1 MKVLVFV
8 LLAALSWAPLGCG
21 SNGSNGNPGNPGN
34 PGVNGTASLSGNW
47 QFTSNS
53 TVFSGTTGNI
63 SASLATS
70 GTAVTGI
77 AHISSP
83 CYQYITD
90 VPLSGQISGNGT
102 FTVSSGSVN
111 SQILTITGTSL
122 GSSISSGAYSI
133 AGGCGA
139 GDKGTVSGYTL
150 AALTGTYSGTIS
162 DGLGNSVQVV
172 AQLTQ
177 SPTANGVSGYYA
189 ATGSSTFSGSSC
201 YSSGTTVASS
211 SVGVLGNEF
220 GIDFTTP
227 GSNPSTVSM
236 AGIFDAAAKTMT
248 VQYYSVYGGLCS
260 GSGTGT
266 LTAQPVISPAITS
279 VSVSCSPSSIQ
290 INGTSKCSATVTGA
304 GVFNP
309 AVNWVASSG
318 SIDANGNYTA
328 PGTAT
333 TTTIT
338 ATSVQDQSKSGTAQ
352 IDVLPVSSTNSLVFN
367 GSANLAGN
375 VVSLTQD
382 NMFNQ
387 DAAVWYNNTVDVSN
401 GFHTTFQFQISSP
414 TFGSLA
420 SDGLAF
426 VVQNTGTPAIGD
438 AASGGVEVGLHNLG
452 PGIAV
457 VFRTFNTNSVEIASC
472 GPTKSVDIGCPVAQT
487 PSGSVVVNDGA
498 IHSAIIDYT
507 LGQLQI
513 TVDGV
518 LVLSTPIDIA
528 SQLTLT
534 NGKAFVGFTAA
545 TGGRTEEADLK
556 LWSYSSSG
564 SGISFP

>member
-333 TTTIT
+333 TATIT

-352 IDVLPVSSTNSLVFN
+352 IDVQPMSSTNSLVFN

>member
-1 MKVLVFV
+1 VTGAGVFNPAV
-8 LLAALSWAPLGCG
+8 NWVASSG
-21 SNGSNGNPGNPGN
+21 SIDANGNYTAP
-34 PGVNGTASLSGNW
+34 GTATTATITA
-47 QFTSNS
+47 TSVQDQS
-53 TVFSGTTGNI
+53 K
-63 SASLATS
+63 S
-70 GTAVTGI
+70 GTAQI
-77 AHISSP
+77 
-83 CYQYITD
+83 D
-90 VPLSGQISGNGT
+90 V
-102 FTVSSGSVN
+102 
-111 SQILTITGTSL
+111 
-122 GSSISSGAYSI
+122 
-133 AGGCGA
+133 
-139 GDKGTVSGYTL
+139 
-150 AALTGTYSGTIS
+150 
-162 DGLGNSVQVV
+162 
-172 AQLTQ
+172 
-177 SPTANGVSGYYA
+177 
-189 ATGSSTFSGSSC
+189 
-201 YSSGTTVASS
+201 
-211 SVGVLGNEF
+211 
-220 GIDFTTP
+220 
-227 GSNPSTVSM
+227 
-236 AGIFDAAAKTMT
+236 
-248 VQYYSVYGGLCS
+248 
-260 GSGTGT
+260 
-266 LTAQPVISPAITS
+266 QPMSSPAITS

>member
-338 ATSVQDQSKSGTAQ
+338 ATSVQSKSGTAQ

>member
-333 TTTIT
+333 TATIT

-352 IDVLPVSSTNSLVFN
+352 IDVQPMSSPAITSVSVSCSPSSIQIN
-367 GSANLAGN
+367 G
-375 VVSLTQD
+375 TQD